1 MGTFVRGTPL
11 QPDVKI
17 NLQLHIFH
25 YKTNLKMKL
34 QRIFVYLGIMAL
46 CMLSTIN
53 ARVVIRA
60 RRSPQDDGAIDFCA
74 EDTEFP
80 AWKNFFAFVK
90 WCEDGTVGAK
100 PPKPDEGAK

>member
-1 MGTFVRGTPL
+1 
-11 QPDVKI
+11 
-17 NLQLHIFH
+17 
-25 YKTNLKMKL
+25 MKL
-34 QRIFVYLGIMAL
+34 QRVIAYLAIAAICL
-46 CMLSTIN
+46 ISTIN

-60 RRSPQDDGAIDFCA
+60 RRSPQEDKIDFCA

-100 PPKPDEGAK
+100 APKPDEKK